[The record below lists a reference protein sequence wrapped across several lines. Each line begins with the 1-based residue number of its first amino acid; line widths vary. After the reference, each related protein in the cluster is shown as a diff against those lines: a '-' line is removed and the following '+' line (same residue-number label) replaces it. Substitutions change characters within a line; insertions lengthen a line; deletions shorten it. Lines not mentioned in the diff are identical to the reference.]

1 MEPNLD
7 NNVPASFS
15 GLPKHKSV
23 RALVLM
29 VVFALAI
36 IFVFFKFNLVQNI
49 FQDKLP
55 SWMPQDLL
63 PPNTKLSDYEV
74 SDPTVF
80 LLRKGEEY
88 QMGKSYEVNKPY
100 MEEVREI
107 TLTMS
112 KNGWVPIDG
121 TKQDNGQTVLKMN
134 NGQQTV
140 FVAVKKIDDQ
150 KSMVIFTP
158 VDKQPQ

>member
-7 NNVPASFS
+7 NN
-15 GLPKHKSV
+15 LLKKNTLMYL
-23 RALVLM
+23 LVLVVVLLLAIVF
-29 VVFALAI
+29 VVFKFDLAQ
-36 IFVFFKFNLVQNI
+36 NLYQS
-49 FQDKLP
+49 KLP

-63 PPNTKLSDYEV
+63 PPNTQLKDYKV
-74 SDPTVF
+74 NDPASF

-88 QMGKSYEVNKPY
+88 QVGGSYEVNKPY
-100 MEEVREI
+100 KEMVGEI
-107 TLTMS
+107 ILIMS
-112 KNGWVPIDG
+112 KDGWVPIDG
-121 TKQDNGQTVLKMN
+121 TKQDEKQTVLKMN

-158 VDKQPQ
+158 VERTANK